1 MSQDED
7 TRGSSGTT
15 QSLLVTPVRKI
26 AAITV
31 TEMKRALHD
40 RMGVFFMF
48 LFPLLLVFVIG
59 TVFGSSDQAFLGVT
73 APSDDDLAAE
83 VVGVFESDDGIQ
95 VEMYGSEDSLRRAV
109 ERGAVSAGVVI
120 PEGYSE
126 RLTKGESV
134 EVGFLARP
142 ESMGATLE
150 PVVRDAVGPQS
161 VRVQAARFTAENSD
175 QDFDEALSQATALQS
190 GEEPGLGVAPV
201 TTRTVDT
208 GEAMFPSSLG
218 QFDVGA
224 SQMLLLFVFVNG
236 LASSAVLIQAR
247 QLGVARRM
255 LSTPTSVRTVLLGEA
270 VARYAVTLFQGV
282 YIMVGSALLF
292 GVDWG
297 SFLASFTLVAV
308 FALVAAG
315 AAMLAGAVFSN
326 DEQATSVG
334 VMAGL
339 GVAALGGSM
348 APLEIYSSTMRDIAH
363 VTPHAWGNDAFA
375 TLVRHGG
382 SVIDILPE
390 LGVLAAMAVALLALA
405 SWRLRLSLT
414 KT

>member
-1 MSQDED
+1 MS
-7 TRGSSGTT
+7 RRYG
-15 QSLLVTPVRKI
+15 PARKV

-40 RMGVFFMF
+40 RMGLFFMF

-59 TVFGSSDQAFLGVT
+59 TVFGDSDRAYLGVT
-73 APSDDDLAAE
+73 APSDDTLATE
-83 VVGVFESDDGIQ
+83 VVDVLESDADIR
-95 VEMYGSEDSLRRAV
+95 VERYGSEDSLRRAV
-109 ERGAVSAGVVI
+109 ERGAVEAGVVI
-120 PEGYSE
+120 PEAYTE
-126 RLTKGESV
+126 RLTSGEAV
-134 EVGFLARP
+134 VVGFLARP
-142 ESMGATLE
+142 DSMGATLE

-161 VRVQAARFTAENSD
+161 VRVQAARFAAENSD
-175 QDFDEALSQATALQS
+175 LDFDEALAQATALED
-190 GEEPGLGVAPV
+190 GDEPGLGVAPV
-201 TTRTVDT
+201 TSRTVDA
-208 GEAMFPSSLG
+208 GDAMFPASLG

-270 VARYAVTLFQGV
+270 VARFAVTMFQGV
-282 YIMVGSALLF
+282 YIMVGSTLLF
-292 GVDWG
+292 GVEWG
-297 SFLASFTLVAV
+297 NLPASFTLVAV

-348 APLEIYSSTMRDIAH
+348 APLEIYSSTMRNIAH

-382 SVIDILPE
+382 GITDILPE
-390 LGVLAAMAVALLALA
+390 LGVLAAMAAVLLALA
-405 SWRLRLSLT
+405 SWRLQRALT
-414 KT
+414 RS